1 MPLTLRFLGPPQIQ
15 RDSHTVALPRTRK
28 ALGLLALLA
37 LHAGRS
43 VDRRYLAEMLWP
55 ECDGTSGATNL
66 RQALAIL
73 RRTLGPD
80 ATQLIAE
87 GKQALRLEL
96 LDTACD
102 VLALDAAL
110 QRGDTEAVRLLARG
124 PFLEGFTDDWVLR
137 EREARTQAVAALL
150 APPSLTRLPVFLT
163 PFLGR
168 TTERTKLREL
178 LQRDGIRLV
187 SVLGFGGLGKTRL
200 ALAAAADHPDAYF
213 IDLTLLPTQAGAA
226 QLWELLGTVLEL
238 QPPTET
244 AVCQCLQ
251 ERAPLLIF
259 DNAEHVIGVVG
270 RVIQGLL
277 SRCPRAK
284 ALVTSREPLQLP
296 GEALFRLHPLRTDDA
311 MALFVQRAGLAQ
323 PGLELPAEAL
333 RSLCQKLEGLP
344 LAIELAAAHL
354 RVLQLEEL
362 AARLTDRFRLL
373 RSQQSRVDRH
383 QTLQATLDGSWEQ
396 LREPD
401 RRVLAALSVLGGSW
415 PRSLAL
421 AVAFAPG
428 TDALAA
434 QEVLT
439 HLVDTSWLQV
449 SSGHYSLLETIRE
462 YLLPYQLPDDR
473 QRLVAFA
480 QETIPWKRGQ
490 ESQVTWLQRLETH
503 KVNLRAALR
512 YASVE
517 VAVALAVELGDAFVI
532 QGRTAEGIAHY
543 TSLAPQVPTDHPHR
557 AALLYFWALL
567 EQARDAFSTAATLLN
582 ESRQLCEATDQTSLL
597 IRVLGNL
604 GMNARGLGDLNTA
617 RQLYQETLA
626 LCRATNKGS
635 PSATLIRLGVVEHDL
650 GNLEAARGHFREA
663 VAVNRT
669 HDNEIGLA
677 IALSKWGYVE
687 RDAGQPERARALW
700 REALP
705 LHRALGYPLE
715 QGNVALALSR
725 LVPDPTEAEALRA
738 EALAAFT
745 RIQYTEGIQ
754 RVQGIL
760 STGGF

>member
-1 MPLTLRFLGPPQIQ
+1 M
-15 RDSHTVALPRTRK
+15 
-28 ALGLLALLA
+28 
-37 LHAGRS
+37 
-43 VDRRYLAEMLWP
+43 DRRYLAETLWP
-55 ECDGTSGATNL
+55 ECDGATGATNL

-80 ATQLIAE
+80 AAQLIAE

-110 QRGDTEAVRLLARG
+110 RQGDTDAVRLLASG

-137 EREARTQAVAALL
+137 EREIRSQAVAALL
-150 APPSLTRLPVFLT
+150 TPATPSRLPAFLT

-168 TTERTKLREL
+168 ATERTKLREL

-200 ALAAAADHPDAYF
+200 ALAAATDQLDAYF
-213 IDLTLLPTQAGAA
+213 IDLTLLPAQAGPS
-226 QLWELLGTVLEL
+226 QLWELLGTVLDL
-238 QPPTET
+238 QPPTEA
-244 AVCQCLQ
+244 AVCKSLQ
-251 ERAPLLIF
+251 ERAALLIF
-259 DNAEHVIGVVG
+259 DNAEHLIGVVG
-270 RVIQGLL
+270 RVVQGLL

-296 GEALFRLHPLRTDDA
+296 GEALFRLQPLRTDEA
-311 MALFVQRAGLAQ
+311 IALFVQRAGLAQ

-333 RSLCQKLEGLP
+333 RSLCLKLEGLP

-362 AARLTDRFRLL
+362 EARLTDRFRLL
-373 RSQQSRVDRH
+373 RSHQSRVDRH

-396 LREPD
+396 LREPE
-401 RRVLAALSVLGGSW
+401 RHVLAAVSVLAGSW

-421 AVAFAPG
+421 AVAFPPN
-428 TDALAA
+428 TDELEA

-439 HLVDTSWLQV
+439 RLVDTSWIQV

-462 YLLPYQLPDDR
+462 YVLPYQLPDDR
-473 QRLVAFA
+473 LRLMAFA
-480 QETIPWKRGQ
+480 QETIPWNRGQ
-490 ESQVTWLQRLETH
+490 ESQITWLQRLATY

-512 YASVE
+512 YASPE
-517 VAVALAVELGDAFVI
+517 TAVALAVELGDAFVI
-532 QGRTAEGIAHY
+532 QGRTAEGIALY
-543 TSLAPQVPTDHPHR
+543 TSLAPQVPSDHPRR
-557 AALLYFWALL
+557 AALLYFRALL
-567 EQARDAFSTAATLLN
+567 EQAQGALPTAEALLA
-582 ESRQLCEATDQTSLL
+582 ESRDLCESRGETTLL

-604 GMNARGLGDLNTA
+604 GINARNAGDLLGA
-617 RQLYQETLA
+617 RQLYQEALA
-626 LCRATNKGS
+626 LCRSTQKGS

-650 GNLEAARGHFREA
+650 GNLEAAREHFHDA

-669 HDNEIGLA
+669 HYNEIGLA

-687 RDAGQPERARALW
+687 RDAGQPESAIALW

-725 LVPDPTEAEALRA
+725 LVPDPSEAEVLRA

-745 RIQYTEGIQ
+745 SIQYTEGIQ